1 MKTKLVLT
9 GILKDHDKL
18 LAVRRALDDDLFAG
32 AWEFPGGHIEE
43 GETIKE
49 GLARELKEEIGFKGD
64 FEPRIVNYTDEVKT
78 KNGELVHNVELDFVI
93 EVDSKKV
100 KVKLS
105 NEHCEF
111 AWVTKDSELFD
122 EYIQAKLTNI

>member
-122 EYIQAKLTNI
+122 EYIQSKLTNI

>member
-1 MKTKLVLT
+1 M
-9 GILKDHDKL
+9 
-18 LAVRRALDDDLFAG
+18 
-32 AWEFPGGHIEE
+32 
-43 GETIKE
+43 
-49 GLARELKEEIGFKGD
+49 
-64 FEPRIVNYTDEVKT
+64 